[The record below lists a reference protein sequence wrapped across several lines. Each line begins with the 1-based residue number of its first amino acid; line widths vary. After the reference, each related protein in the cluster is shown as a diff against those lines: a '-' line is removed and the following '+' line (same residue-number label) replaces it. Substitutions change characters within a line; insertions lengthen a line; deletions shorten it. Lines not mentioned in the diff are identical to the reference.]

1 MFQRWWRS
9 EQDGK
14 RLPWRVA
21 PPCRYVWGC
30 WRPGCVYVHDE
41 GGDRQEHVR
50 DLAELW
56 ARAAAVA
63 ESAAEAG
70 PLEIA
75 KNRATTEIEVAES
88 GGEGEAGFSR
98 SRATTTAPAATV
110 AKYVGDARPRDI
122 AKYCA
127 TATGTTVAKLVGE
140 AWPPETAA
148 EAVVT
153 TTGAKSVGEA
163 RPPETAAEAVMQ
175 QQAPSLLV
183 MLGFVIL
190 RSTVPRLP
198 VQQSQSLL
206 VSLASGDSNVQCH
219 DYQLNSRK
227 VRWRR

>member
-75 KNRATTEIEVAES
+75 KNRARQKSKSQSLVEKEKL
-88 GGEGEAGFSR
+88 GFLG
-98 SRATTTAPAATV
+98 PEQ
-110 AKYVGDARPRDI
+110 RPQ
-122 AKYCA
+122 
-127 TATGTTVAKLVGE
+127 
-140 AWPPETAA
+140 PPL
-148 EAVVT
+148 
-153 TTGAKSVGEA
+153 
-163 RPPETAAEAVMQ
+163 Q
-175 QQAPSLLV
+175 QSQSMLV
-183 MLGFVIL
+183 MLGLVIL

-198 VQQSQSLL
+198 VQQLQSLSVKLGLRRQLLKLSLQQQAQSLL
-206 VSLASGDSNVQCH
+206 EKLGLRR
-219 DYQLNSRK
+219 QLLK
-227 VRWRR
+227 L